1 MPALIFDLDGT
12 LVDSRAD
19 ITASVLH
26 ALASRGRTS
35 GLSPAAVGALVGQPL
50 QAMFALADPTVD
62 AAELGALAA
71 AYREHYSANCAV
83 ASRLYPGVRDALVAL
98 RDRGP
103 IACATTKR
111 PDQTRC
117 VLAAFDLLL
126 LLHAWRGTSPDQR
139 YKPAPD
145 VILAAAADLG
155 VAPADVIYVGDTV
168 TDLQAA
174 RAAGAR
180 SAWVTWG
187 YGDEAACRAEQPD
200 HVLRSAADLLR
211 LGDRP

>member
-1 MPALIFDLDGT
+1 MTALIFDLDGT

-19 ITASVLH
+19 ITASVLQ
-26 ALASRGRTS
+26 ALQSRGRAS
-35 GLSPAAVGALVGQPL
+35 VLLPAAVGALVGQPL
-50 QAMFALADPTVD
+50 QAMLALADPNAD
-62 AAELGALAA
+62 PAEISALAA
-71 AYREHYSANCAV
+71 AYREHYTANCAV
-83 ASRLYPGVRDALVAL
+83 ASRLYPGIREALAAL
-98 RDRGP
+98 RGRVP
-103 IACATTKR
+103 LACATTKR
-111 PDQTRC
+111 PAQARC
-117 VLAAFDLLL
+117 VLAAFDLLPFFQV
-126 LLHAWRGTSPDQR
+126 WRGTSPDQR

-155 VAPADVIYVGDTV
+155 VPPGDVIYVGDTA

-200 HVLRSAADLLR
+200 LVLRDAADLSR
-211 LGDRP
+211 LGVGS

>member
-1 MPALIFDLDGT
+1 MTALIFDLDGT

-26 ALASRGRTS
+26 ALTSRGRAS
-35 GLSPAAVGALVGQPL
+35 VLPAAAVGALVGQPL
-50 QAMFALADPTVD
+50 HAMLALADPTAD
-62 AAELGALAA
+62 PAEIRALGA

-83 ASRLYPGVRDALVAL
+83 SSRLYPGVREALAAL
-98 RDRGP
+98 QGRVP
-103 IACATTKR
+103 LACATTKR
-111 PDQTRC
+111 PEQARC
-117 VLAAFDLLL
+117 VLAAFELLPFFQ
-126 LLHAWRGTSPDQR
+126 AWRGTSPDQR
-139 YKPAPD
+139 YKFAPD

-155 VAPADVIYVGDTV
+155 VAPAETVYVGDTA

-200 HVLRSAADLLR
+200 LVIREALDLAH
-211 LGDRP
+211 LGDAS